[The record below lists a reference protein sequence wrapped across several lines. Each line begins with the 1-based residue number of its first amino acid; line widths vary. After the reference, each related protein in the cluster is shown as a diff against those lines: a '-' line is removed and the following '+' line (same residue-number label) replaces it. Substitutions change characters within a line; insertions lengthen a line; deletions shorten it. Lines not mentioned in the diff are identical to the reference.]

1 MVTKSSSRNKIIDV
15 KLDDKNIAMHEVHS
29 LETLAVYT
37 YYFNQE
43 GLINCYNMGLVNTN
57 SWASTLPAGI
67 EVTTGLYYKN
77 IRQNSVSC
85 KHASRQKAVVPAVR
99 WYTSAKN
106 NTQGLF

>member
-1 MVTKSSSRNKIIDV
+1 M
-15 KLDDKNIAMHEVHS
+15 
-29 LETLAVYT
+29 
-37 YYFNQE
+37 
-43 GLINCYNMGLVNTN
+43 GLIKIN
-57 SWASTLPAGI
+57 SWISILPADM